1 LISKPFVMDDNNLVN
16 FPNHVAIIMD
26 GNNRWASERNLPGV
40 AGHQKGVERA
50 REAVEFAVKKGIST
64 LTIFAFSSENWGRPS
79 EEVNLLMKLLN
90 SALEEQVPNLI
101 ENSVQLNFIGDL
113 SQFDEDLLEQMKNS
127 EELTLCN
134 EEEKKLDLVVAAS
147 YGGRWDIVN
156 AFNKLKESSKQN
168 ITESDLTSLL
178 STSKFKDPDLCIRT
192 GNEQRISNF
201 LLWQL
206 AYTELYFPE
215 ILWPDFDDDEFEK
228 ALSEYSSRTRRF
240 GDKSNFSL

>member
-1 LISKPFVMDDNNLVN
+1 MDDNNLVN

-156 AFNKLKESSKQN
+156 AFNKLNESSKQN

>member
-1 LISKPFVMDDNNLVN
+1 MDDNNLVN

-134 EEEKKLDLVVAAS
+134 EEEKKLF
-147 YGGRWDIVN
+147 GIEQKIW
-156 AFNKLKESSKQN
+156 KL
-168 ITESDLTSLL
+168 I
-178 STSKFKDPDLCIRT
+178 
-192 GNEQRISNF
+192 NF
-201 LLWQL
+201 GQ
-206 AYTELYFPE
+206 EE
-215 ILWPDFDDDEFEK
+215 I
-228 ALSEYSSRTRRF
+228 
-240 GDKSNFSL
+240 